1 MDRPITPVPIQ
12 PMRVVAPIC
21 MAAIYGGRQ
30 RACNVY
36 GAGGVTMKKLLLGA
50 FALVPYVAFADTN
63 PMGSSSSVQMPD
75 KAQLLG
81 TSEAVE
87 FHEFPELQKGQ
98 GANKQPMER
107 MTGVM
112 ATDKVYQSD
121 RSFNAT
127 ISFFDKMLKDN
138 YTVMAKI
145 TTPSATGW
153 TLRSSDGKLTNL
165 IVRNTQPKATIESI
179 EATEAQGTM
188 NMNQPGTKDMPG
200 TKEMPGMNKD
210 MPMNKNMPSSPRNP
224 GTNY

>member
-1 MDRPITPVPIQ
+1 
-12 PMRVVAPIC
+12 
-21 MAAIYGGRQ
+21 
-30 RACNVY
+30 
-36 GAGGVTMKKLLLGA
+36 MKKLLLGA
-50 FALVPYVAFADTN
+50 FALVPYVAFAQTN
-63 PMGSSSSVQMPD
+63 SMGSSSSLPMPD

-81 TSEAVE
+81 TAEAVE

-112 ATDKVYQSD
+112 ATDRVYQSD
-121 RSFNAT
+121 RSYNAT
-127 ISFFDKMLKDN
+127 ISYFDKQLKDN

-165 IVRNTQPKATIESI
+165 IIRNTQPKATIESI

-188 NMNQPGTKDMPG
+188 NMNQNQNQNQ
-200 TKEMPGMNKD
+200 PGMNGN
-210 MPMNKNMPSSPRNP
+210 PSMNKGMQNQNTMPNSPSNPSSPRNP
-224 GTNY
+224 ATNY